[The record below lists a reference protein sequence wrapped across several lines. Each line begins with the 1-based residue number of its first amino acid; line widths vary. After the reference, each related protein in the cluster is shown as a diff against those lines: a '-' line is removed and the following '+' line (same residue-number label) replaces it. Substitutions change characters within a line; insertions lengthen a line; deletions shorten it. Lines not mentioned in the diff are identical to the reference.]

1 MTRTLVTASQ
11 ITDEIVK
18 QLVTQNESS
27 TSEEDVLEGEVV
39 DDPGAF
45 SAGKAGTSAAA
56 PVPENEERDLRARI
70 QDGEWD
76 NLDDMPA
83 FQKRTPEGRLMSRT
97 EAIDC
102 RIRQLEARMPMLLNQ
117 HLHDAYIQVLKKIRA
132 LRKTKG
138 ALFYMFYKHSGQRDL
153 PGKDD

>member
-56 PVPENEERDLRARI
+56 PVPETD
-70 QDGEWD
+70 W
-76 NLDDMPA
+76 
-83 FQKRTPEGRLMSRT
+83 
-97 EAIDC
+97 
-102 RIRQLEARMPMLLNQ
+102 
-117 HLHDAYIQVLKKIRA
+117 
-132 LRKTKG
+132 
-138 ALFYMFYKHSGQRDL
+138 
-153 PGKDD
+153 